1 MNTAKPNWWAT
12 GAFITLSVLS
22 VVITGGII
30 WVMTLLVQKEN
41 ISLFRP
47 EITLPIMIVASLA
60 VLVTILAILS
70 AVMGALGVSDSSNA
84 LGMPEGSIRAVIA
97 LSLILIFIVSALYL
111 YNSIEYTGDLSKGL
125 PEAQFNTLL
134 EQQPDKVVYFVAR
147 KDGETTVYDVKL
159 RTEVGETSR
168 NFATQILTIVGTLV
182 GAVSGF
188 YFGNKSLT
196 TARGISV
203 ISSQPSITS
212 VQPSEVLV
220 DDKEPKA
227 QPLKVFGA
235 HFISVSV
242 VKLKRENETDILA
255 TTFRPVNDKQIE
267 CTFDLAGKSA
277 GKWTLCIINAD
288 GGEVEFKNL
297 LVLTSKTA

>member
-1 MNTAKPNWWAT
+1 MKTTKQNWWAT
-12 GAFITLSVLS
+12 GIFIGLSVLS

-30 WVMTLLVQKEN
+30 WVMTWLVKPEN
-41 ISLFRP
+41 LILFKP

-60 VLVTILAILS
+60 VLVMILAILS
-70 AVMGALGVSDSSNA
+70 AVMGGLGMSDSRYA

-111 YNSIEYTGDLSKGL
+111 YNAIEYSYLSKGL
-125 PEAQFNTLL
+125 PESQFNTLI
-134 EQQPDKVVYFVAR
+134 EQQPERIVYFEAKTVGGA
-147 KDGETTVYDVKL
+147 TVYDVRL

-196 TARGISV
+196 TARNMTA

-212 VQPSEVLV
+212 IEPGVIEVNGEQPKTQTIL
-220 DDKEPKA
+220 
-227 QPLKVFGA
+227 VFGA
-235 HFISVSV
+235 NLISAAV
-242 VKLKRENETDILA
+242 VKLKRDNETDIVA
-255 TTFRPVNDKQIE
+255 TKFRPVSDKQIE

-277 GKWTLCIINAD
+277 GDWTLCIINAD
-288 GGEVEFKNL
+288 GGEVEYKKPF
-297 LVLTSKTA
+297 VLKSKTV

>member
-1 MNTAKPNWWAT
+1 MNTAKPNWVAT

-188 YFGNKSLT
+188 YFGNNRSLQH
-196 TARGISV
+196 A
-203 ISSQPSITS
+203 
-212 VQPSEVLV
+212 
-220 DDKEPKA
+220 A
-227 QPLKVFGA
+227 
-235 HFISVSV
+235 
-242 VKLKRENETDILA
+242 
-255 TTFRPVNDKQIE
+255 FR
-267 CTFDLAGKSA
+267 
-277 GKWTLCIINAD
+277 
-288 GGEVEFKNL
+288 
-297 LVLTSKTA
+297 